1 MPQIKDEIIE
11 RLQIKS
17 NYYIYFYSVVVGL
30 LSGAATILF
39 VFLLSSAEKFIHSLH
54 PRKYDEY
61 HTLYEKLQLLVENY
75 PQTILL
81 VLLPAAGAL
90 ISGIITVYLADGKGG
105 TGADQTIRAF
115 HRKEGRL
122 KSKNHFIKAIGTIF
136 TLSSGGSGGKEGP
149 AAQVGGGIGVV
160 VADFL
165 KAGARARR
173 TLLLAGTAAGLG
185 AVFKAPLGG
194 ALTAVEMVYK
204 EDIEADALIPCFISS
219 VTAYLVY
226 TTYAGT
232 DPFMRVGTVSFQHL
246 YEIIFYLLLGGFC
259 FLFGFLFIKGFNDA
273 RYIFG
278 RKLNVHPII
287 KPAIGGLLVGCISL
301 LFYEVTGGGTTFLT
315 LSFEGHEPSFFRPAN
330 SYIIA
335 FSFLLIAFMK
345 IVATTLTIGS
355 GGSAGIFGPSLFI
368 GGMIGAAV
376 GTIAQLLLPGFEINV
391 ASFMFVGMGAFYA
404 GVANAPLAGIIMIC
418 EMTGT
423 YVLLAPLIIVSI
435 FTFIMS
441 KRISYYRSQEKNR
454 FQSPAHYYDMR
465 IDVIESVVI
474 SDVFSEYSNRAI
486 AKNTILLKQLRK
498 LSLSHHAS
506 DFIITDEKEK
516 YLGTFS
522 FRQVDLMNVPYSD
535 EHSTISHLVNTEVP
549 ALEEDQTL
557 GAALEIILKHDVD
570 KVAIISQGVVV
581 KGYISMKDIFNYYL
595 KVVKSNIVHEI
606 EK

>member
-1 MPQIKDEIIE
+1 MPQIKDEIIG

-30 LSGAATILF
+30 LSGLATILF
-39 VFLLSSAEKFIHSLH
+39 VFLLNTAEDYLQTLHS
-54 PRKYDEY
+54 RSYDDY
-61 HTLYEKLQLLVENY
+61 HTLYEKLQLLDDNL
-75 PQTILL
+75 TRTLL
-81 VLLPAAGAL
+81 LIFLPAIGAL
-90 ISGIITVYLADGKGG
+90 ISGIITYYFADGKGG

-115 HRKEGRL
+115 HRKEGKL
-122 KSKNHFIKAIGTIF
+122 IPKNHFLKAIGTIF

-149 AAQVGGGIGVV
+149 AAQVGGGIGVL
-160 VADFL
+160 VADFV

-219 VTAYLVY
+219 VTAYLIY

-232 DPFMRVGTVSFQHL
+232 DPFMTVGAVSFEHL
-246 YEIIFYLLLGGFC
+246 YEIIFYLALGGFC
-259 FLFGFLFIKGFNDA
+259 FLFGFLFIKGFNDT

-278 RKLNVHPII
+278 RRLNVHPIL
-287 KPAIGGLLVGCISL
+287 KPAIGGFLVGCISL
-301 LFYEVTGGGTTFLT
+301 LFFEVTGGGTTFLNNT
-315 LSFEGHEPSFFRPAN
+315 FAGNDPSFFRPSN
-330 SYIIA
+330 SYVIA

-376 GTIAQLLLPGFEINV
+376 GNIAHLLLPGFEINI

-441 KRISYYRSQEKNR
+441 KKISYYRSQVKNR
-454 FQSPAHYYDMR
+454 FNSPAHYYDMN
-465 IDVIESVVI
+465 IDVIETVVV
-474 SDVFSEYSNRAI
+474 SDVFSTYSHLAI
-486 AKNTILLKQLRK
+486 AKNTILLKELRQ
-498 LSLSHHAS
+498 LSLLHHAS
-506 DFIITDEKEK
+506 DFIITDEQNK
-516 YLGTFS
+516 YLGVFS
-522 FRQVDLMNVPYSD
+522 FRQVDLLNVPYSD
-535 EHSTISHLVNTEVP
+535 EHSTISHLINKEIP
-549 ALEEDQTL
+549 ALESDHTL
-557 GAALEIILKHDVD
+557 GSALGIILKFDID
-570 KVAIISQGVVV
+570 KVAIVSNEKVL
-581 KGYISMKDIFNYYL
+581 GYISMKDIFNYYL
-595 KVVKSNIVHEI
+595 KVVKSNIGQEI

>member
-1 MPQIKDEIIE
+1 MPQIRDEIIG

-17 NYYIYFYSVVVGL
+17 NYYIYFYSVVVGV
-30 LSGAATILF
+30 LSGLATILF
-39 VFLLSSAEKFIHSLH
+39 VFLLNTAEVFLRSLH
-54 PRKYDEY
+54 NRSYDDY
-61 HTLYEKLQLLVENY
+61 HTLYEKLQLLDDNVLR
-75 PQTILL
+75 TLL
-81 VLLPAAGAL
+81 LIFLPALGAL
-90 ISGIITVYLADGKGG
+90 ISGVITFYFADGQGG

-115 HRKEGRL
+115 HRKEGKL
-122 KSKNHFIKAIGTIF
+122 IPQNHFIKAIGTIF

-149 AAQVGGGIGVV
+149 AAQVGGGIGVF

-204 EDIEADALIPCFISS
+204 EDIESDALIPCFISS

-232 DPFMRVGTVSFQHL
+232 EPFMTVGAVSFEHL
-246 YEIIFYLLLGGFC
+246 YEIIFYLVLGGFC
-259 FLFGFLFIKGFNDA
+259 FLFGFLFIKIFNDS
-273 RYIFG
+273 RFVFG
-278 RKLNVHPII
+278 RKLNIHPVL
-287 KPAIGGLLVGCISL
+287 KPAIGGFLVGCISL
-301 LFYEVTGGGTTFLT
+301 LFYEVTGGGTTFLNN
-315 LSFEGHEPSFFRPAN
+315 SFAGNEPSFFKPSN
-330 SYIIA
+330 SYFIA

-345 IVATTLTIGS
+345 IVATALTIGS

-376 GTIAQLLLPGFEINV
+376 GNIAHLLLPDLEINIT
-391 ASFMFVGMGAFYA
+391 SFMFVGMGAFYA

-423 YVLLAPLIIVSI
+423 YVLLVPLIIVSI

-441 KRISYYRSQEKNR
+441 KKISYYRSQVKNR
-454 FQSPAHYYDMR
+454 FNSPAHYYDMNV
-465 IDVIESVVI
+465 DVIESVVI
-474 SDVFSEYSNRAI
+474 NDIFSSFSRLAI

-506 DFIITDEKEK
+506 DFIITDELDK
-516 YLGTFS
+516 YLGIFS
-522 FRQVDLMNVPYSD
+522 FRQVDLGNVPYSD
-535 EHSTISHLVNTEVP
+535 EHSTISHLVNTEIP
-549 ALEEDQTL
+549 ALEADQTL
-557 GAALEIILKHDVD
+557 GAALSIILKFDVD
-570 KVAIISQGVVV
+570 KVAIVSRDKVL
-581 KGYISMKDIFNYYL
+581 GYISMKDIFNYYL
-595 KVVKSNIVHEI
+595 KVVKSNIVQEI